1 MKIIALICL
10 YIQFAGFVPCS
21 ATTKYEDK
29 KLAESNSAPKTTF
42 VENTEIIDLIKSLYD
57 QVVFAV
63 AEDGDEIC
71 NPKKYFTENALKK
84 LREKYEF
91 DCVEEPCYAYYALRM
106 ENHDSNPN
114 SDGVSEIQR
123 IDLCED
129 GWYIISYLDMGWP
142 GKTRIKVIN
151 GKIDDYVRIVP

>member
-10 YIQFAGFVPCS
+10 YILLAGFVPCS

-29 KLAESNSAPKTTF
+29 KSAESNSAPKTTF
-42 VENTEIIDLIKSLYD
+42 VENTEIIDLIKSVYD

-91 DCVEEPCYAYYALRM
+91 DCVEEPCYAYYALRT
-106 ENHDSNPN
+106 ENQDSNPN

-129 GWYIISYLDMGWP
+129 GCILSLIWIWGGP
-142 GKTRIKVIN
+142 GKHVSKL
-151 GKIDDYVRIVP
+151 